1 MSSKQHSGER
11 IVGATLRV
19 GAYVAVFLLAGGF
32 TLALLRGDG
41 SEIELRKALLGGGE
55 SFPLVLIHLGTII
68 LLLTP
73 FSGVMAAGISFAS
86 RGEAKFVLVT
96 VVLFLILLV
105 GFLVAH

>member
-1 MSSKQHSGER
+1 M
-11 IVGATLRV
+11 TV

-32 TLALLRGDG
+32 ALALVWGDG
-41 SEIELRKALLGGGE
+41 SQIELRKPFTGGGE
-55 SFPLVLIHLGTII
+55 SFPLVLIHLGTIM

-73 FSGVMAAGISFAS
+73 FSGVIAAGIAFAS

-96 VVLFLILLV
+96 VVLVLILLV